1 MKGNSM
7 SAEANVGVVGLAA
20 MGGSLARNLAH
31 HGNKVAVFNRTY
43 ARTEKLMNE
52 HGGEGEFYPAKTLEE
67 FVDSLVKPRTAI
79 IMVKAG
85 EPTDAM
91 INALADLMEPGDI
104 IVDAG
109 NAYFPDTIRREKEI
123 SARGLHFVGCG
134 VSGGEEGALLGPSM
148 MPGGSEES
156 WKTLKPIF
164 ESIAAKAEGEPCV
177 THIGLN
183 GAGHFVKMV
192 HNGIEYS
199 DMQLIAESYDL
210 MRRGLGMTPA
220 EIGDVFEEWNKTEL
234 DSYLIEITAEVLHQV
249 DKKTGKPLVD
259 LIVDHAG
266 MKGTG
271 TWTVQTALSLAVPVT
286 GIAEAVF
293 ARGLSSEA
301 DLREEAQKQGF
312 AGPDGK
318 LNLNDDEKKA
328 FIEDIRQALYAS
340 KIVAYAQASTR
351 SPPPPRNTAGTSTSP
366 PWHAS
371 GVAAASSARSSSTA
385 FPKRSNPARPTC
397 HCCSPRTSR
406 TPSKT
411 PRSPGATWS
420 PRPPST
426 VCRPRR
432 SPRRC
437 PTSTACVPSVCRP
450 PSSRASATTSAP
462 TPTSAWTS
470 RARSTPCG
478 PSRAAKRSKPDL
490 FLASVSGRICQRS
503 CDVFHCKTSGICI
516 LLSCDIVVP
525 LH

>member
-1 MKGNSM
+1 
-7 SAEANVGVVGLAA
+7 
-20 MGGSLARNLAH
+20 
-31 HGNKVAVFNRTY
+31 
-43 ARTEKLMNE
+43 
-52 HGGEGEFYPAKTLEE
+52 
-67 FVDSLVKPRTAI
+67 
-79 IMVKAG
+79 MVKAG

-109 NAYFPDTIRREKEI
+109 NAYFPDTIRREKEMQRPRP
-123 SARGLHFVGCG
+123 ALRRLRRVRWRGRRPAWSVHDAGWFRGILEDPQAD
-134 VSGGEEGALLGPSM
+134 SSNPSR
-148 MPGGSEES
+148 PR
-156 WKTLKPIF
+156 PN
-164 ESIAAKAEGEPCV
+164 GEPCV

-340 KIVAYAQASTR
+340 KIVAYAQGFNEITTAAKEYGWDIDLAAVARIWRGGCIIRAKFLNRISEAFE
-351 SPPPPRNTAGTSTSP
+351 SGEANVSLLFAPYFKNAIENAEKSWRNV
-366 PWHAS
+366 
-371 GVAAASSARSSSTA
+371 VAQAAVNGLPTPAFASSLSYFDGLRS
-385 FPKRSNPARPTC
+385 KRLPAALIQGQRDYFGAHTYQ
-397 HCCSPRTSR
+397 RVDQ
-406 TPSKT
+406 
-411 PRSPGATWS
+411 PGAFHTLWAE
-420 PRPPST
+420 P
-426 VCRPRR
+426 
-432 SPRRC
+432 
-437 PTSTACVPSVCRP
+437 
-450 PSSRASATTSAP
+450 
-462 TPTSAWTS
+462 
-470 RARSTPCG
+470 
-478 PSRAAKRSKPDL
+478 
-490 FLASVSGRICQRS
+490 GREEIEA
-503 CDVFHCKTSGICI
+503 
-516 LLSCDIVVP
+516 
-525 LH
+525 

>member
-301 DLREEAQKQGF
+301 DLREEAQ
-312 AGPDGK
+312 
-318 LNLNDDEKKA
+318 
-328 FIEDIRQALYAS
+328 
-340 KIVAYAQASTR
+340 
-351 SPPPPRNTAGTSTSP
+351 PPRNTVGTSIWL

-411 PRSPGATWS
+411 PRSPGATWW
-420 PRPPST
+420 PKPPST

-478 PSRAAKRSKPDL
+478 PSRAVRKSKPD
-490 FLASVSGRICQRS
+490 S
-503 CDVFHCKTSGICI
+503 
-516 LLSCDIVVP
+516 P
-525 LH
+525 

>member
-183 GAGHFVKMV
+183 
-192 HNGIEYS
+192 
-199 DMQLIAESYDL
+199 AESYDL

-340 KIVAYAQASTR
+340 KIVAYAQGFNEITTAAKEYGWDIDLAAVARIWRGGCIIRAKFLNRISEAFE
-351 SPPPPRNTAGTSTSP
+351 SGEANVSLLFAPYFKNAIENAEKSWRNV
-366 PWHAS
+366 
-371 GVAAASSARSSSTA
+371 VAQAAINGLPTPAFASSLSYFDGLRS
-385 FPKRSNPARPTC
+385 KRLPAALIQGQRDYFGAHTYQ
-397 HCCSPRTSR
+397 RVDQ
-406 TPSKT
+406 
-411 PRSPGATWS
+411 PGAFHTLWAE
-420 PRPPST
+420 P
-426 VCRPRR
+426 
-432 SPRRC
+432 
-437 PTSTACVPSVCRP
+437 
-450 PSSRASATTSAP
+450 
-462 TPTSAWTS
+462 
-470 RARSTPCG
+470 
-478 PSRAAKRSKPDL
+478 
-490 FLASVSGRICQRS
+490 GREEIE
-503 CDVFHCKTSGICI
+503 V
-516 LLSCDIVVP
+516 
-525 LH
+525 

>member
-266 MKGTG
+266 MK
-271 TWTVQTALSLAVPVT
+271 APAP
-286 GIAEAVF
+286 
-293 ARGLSSEA
+293 
-301 DLREEAQKQGF
+301 
-312 AGPDGK
+312 GPC
-318 LNLNDDEKKA
+318 
-328 FIEDIRQALYAS
+328 RPHCPS
-340 KIVAYAQASTR
+340 PCR
-351 SPPPPRNTAGTSTSP
+351 SPASPKPCSPAACPP
-366 PWHAS
+366 
-371 GVAAASSARSSSTA
+371 
-385 FPKRSNPARPTC
+385 KPTC
-397 HCCSPRTSR
+397 VRKPR
-406 TPSKT
+406 
-411 PRSPGATWS
+411 
-420 PRPPST
+420 
-426 VCRPRR
+426 
-432 SPRRC
+432 
-437 PTSTACVPSVCRP
+437 
-450 PSSRASATTSAP
+450 SRASPAP
-462 TPTSAWTS
+462 TAS
-470 RARSTPCG
+470 ST
-478 PSRAAKRSKPDL
+478 
-490 FLASVSGRICQRS
+490 
-503 CDVFHCKTSGICI
+503 
-516 LLSCDIVVP
+516 
-525 LH
+525 